1 MSKNE
6 KMQEIIRLLEQ
17 IKSERMLFVIYGT
30 VKAALAEQ
38 EAEEQGV
45 IERVQEVYK
54 YGTEERI
61 NCIN

>member
-30 VKAALAEQ
+30 VEAALAEQ

-45 IERVQEVYK
+45 IERV
-54 YGTEERI
+54 
-61 NCIN
+61 

>member
-45 IERVQEVYK
+45 IERV
-54 YGTEERI
+54 
-61 NCIN
+61 